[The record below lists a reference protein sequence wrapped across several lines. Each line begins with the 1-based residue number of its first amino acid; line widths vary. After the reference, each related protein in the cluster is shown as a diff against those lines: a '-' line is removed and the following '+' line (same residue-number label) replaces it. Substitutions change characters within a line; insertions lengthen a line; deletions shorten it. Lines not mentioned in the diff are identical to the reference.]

1 MWPPKFTFQPQHRRA
16 SLSLERTLRRNEAI
30 SGASV
35 LEDIEHRRVHS
46 EDQATRAGPGD
57 AVRGAGLPLPEDRGA
72 AAALPAARP
81 TMSKRWTRGPAAG
94 VGGGKWH
101 SRVQADAL
109 ALRLW
114 SGPRRV
120 TSSSRNSA
128 PGGSEA
134 QEKFRASEA
143 RVPMLSR
150 VSGLRRY
157 SCSWKPSRPP
167 GGGVQEALRAGDWPT
182 GLRLKSK
189 GGAGTADQEET
200 DRKDPPSAHAPA
212 SLLQPP
218 RALTRPHGAG
228 RRGPAC
234 R

>member
-57 AVRGAGLPLPEDRGA
+57 AVWG
-72 AAALPAARP
+72 AALPAARP

-94 VGGGKWH
+94 VGAGEWH
-101 SRVQADAL
+101 SRVQAEAL

-157 SCSWKPSRPP
+157 SCSRKPSRPP

-218 RALTRPHGAG
+218 RALTGPHGAG

>member
-1 MWPPKFTFQPQHRRA
+1 M
-16 SLSLERTLRRNEAI
+16 RTLNTALYT
-30 SGASV
+30 AK
-35 LEDIEHRRVHS
+35 
-46 EDQATRAGPGD
+46 TRPRGPGQGTRCGAWAPRCPPNDVEEVD
-57 AVRGAGLPLPEDRGA
+57 ARPRGRCGAGE
-72 AAALPAARP
+72 
-81 TMSKRWTRGPAAG
+81 
-94 VGGGKWH
+94 WH

-157 SCSWKPSRPP
+157 SCSRKPSRPP

-212 SLLQPP
+212 SPLQPP
-218 RALTRPHGAG
+218 RALTGPHGAG